1 MLLPCFLRRYLASLG
16 ILLWGFSSQAQD
28 FRTLFPG
35 NADSLRSYAHH
46 LIAQPA
52 PTFPPATSAAPDSA
66 TLADLGLAQVY
77 TAQACSFG
85 LRDHC
90 RLAAYRYPG
99 PAATTILLLHGVAST
114 ATLYNQTAGLLRQ
127 ATQATVYA
135 VDLRGHGRSEG
146 KPGDVAYLNQYA
158 DDVADL
164 VASIRR
170 EKPGGKLILAGHSM
184 GGGIALRYAQ
194 AHPQGVE
201 GLLLLAP
208 LLGQDFFAS
217 VPPAPATPAAPAA
230 DAFMQLHLPRIMGL
244 KMLNSLGQHELDSLP
259 VLFFNLPPTVPLRQ
273 YSYRA
278 NQSMAPEYLASA
290 LRAVRVPLL
299 VVIGSR
305 DEAFAAAAV
314 RQAVVASGRGQAYVV
329 AGATHN
335 GIRHHPQ
342 TYRLVHQW
350 AAQL

>member
-1 MLLPCFLRRYLASLG
+1 MLHAFLTRRWLALLG
-16 ILLWGFSSQAQD
+16 LLLWGFTAPAQN
-28 FRTLFPG
+28 FRTLFHG
-35 NADSLRSYAHH
+35 NADSLRTYAHR
-46 LIAQPA
+46 LIDQPA
-52 PTFPPATSAAPDSA
+52 PTFVTAGPAAPDSA

-77 TAQACSFG
+77 AAQACSFG

-90 RLAAYRYPG
+90 RLAAYRYSGPG
-99 PAATTILLLHGVAST
+99 ATTILLLHGVAST
-114 ATLYNQTAGLLRQ
+114 AYLYNQTAGLLRQ

-146 KPGDVAYLNQYA
+146 PPGDVAYLCQYA

-164 VASIRR
+164 VAAIRR
-170 EKPGGKLILAGHSM
+170 ENPRGKIILAGHSM
-184 GGGIALRYAQ
+184 GGGIALQYVQ
-194 AHPQGVE
+194 AHPRGVA

-217 VPPAPATPAAPAA
+217 ARSAPATPVPPAA
-230 DAFMQLHLPRIMGL
+230 GAFMQLHLPRIIGL
-244 KMLNSLGQHELDSLP
+244 RMLNSLGQHELDGLP
-259 VLFFNLPPTVPLRQ
+259 VLFFNLPVTVPLRH

-278 NQSMAPEYLASA
+278 NQSMAPEHLAPA

-299 VVIGSR
+299 VVIGSQ

-342 TYRLVHQW
+342 TYQLVRQW